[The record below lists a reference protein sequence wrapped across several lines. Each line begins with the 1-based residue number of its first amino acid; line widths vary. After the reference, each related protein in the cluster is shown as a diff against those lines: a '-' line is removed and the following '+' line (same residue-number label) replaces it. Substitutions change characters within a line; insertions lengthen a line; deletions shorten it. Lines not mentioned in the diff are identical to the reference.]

1 MKAAGIVLKLTCIAA
16 VVLCI
21 AGAVA
26 PEIFVPIR
34 PLWLNRLAAKEPVVP
49 SATPSRP
56 DGPESPM
63 IGALDSALGEYEKE
77 LDRFGDQ
84 MRSELAQADGL
95 YQQAKRRNRDA
106 IQHSNRRTSSRRTSP
121 HLLLVLVQGLTTE
134 GLHCFNPQADPTPGY
149 DAFAERGVRLSQFE
163 PTGSRGNDH
172 WTSLVDGGTSM
183 EAAQPV
189 SLVSLMWYAGYD
201 TVFAGDASRFIGDV
215 RALRFDHWYGFR
227 TSKEASEKFPSSV
240 WIDGEETRLET
251 TSGKSKGYGSRKPSH
266 QMILEEVIT
275 SQMAS
280 PAQSRPVFALIS
292 LRCVGWTSREQDEIP
307 TLITSL
313 LKQTKQHESTI
324 VMIAGIPDDAL
335 TVIPKGGALP
345 FFAAWPKV
353 ISPGI
358 VITEPTRWPD
368 IAATISDFTGASL
381 RRTALRGRSQR
392 NDWRRP
398 AVADPV
404 RIPVESASTP

>member
-1 MKAAGIVLKLTCIAA
+1 MKAAGIVLKLACIVA

-26 PEIFVPIR
+26 PEIFIPFR
-34 PLWLNRLAAKEPVVP
+34 PLWLNRLAAKEPIGP
-49 SATPSRP
+49 STSPAKS
-56 DGPESPM
+56 GPESPM
-63 IGALDSALGEYEKE
+63 IGALDSTLQEYEKE

-95 YQQAKRRNRDA
+95 YQQAKRKNREA
-106 IQHSNRRTSSRRTSP
+106 IQQSNRRTISRRTSP

-134 GLHCFNPQADPTPGY
+134 GLHCLNPQAKPTPGY
-149 DAFAERGVRLSQFE
+149 DSFAERGVRLTRFE

-172 WTSLVDGGTSM
+172 WTSLVDGGTSVD
-183 EAAQPV
+183 AARPL

-201 TVFAGDASRFIGDV
+201 TLFAGDASRFIGDV

-227 TSKEASEKFPSSV
+227 TSKEASERFPGTV
-240 WIDGEETRLET
+240 WIDGEETRPGATPE
-251 TSGKSKGYGSRKPSH
+251 KSKGKASH
-266 QMILEEVIT
+266 QMILEEVIN

-313 LKQTKQHESTI
+313 LKQTKQDESTI

-335 TVIPKGGALP
+335 SAIPNAGALP
-345 FFAAWPKV
+345 FFASWPKK
-353 ISPGI
+353 ISSGI
-358 VITEPTRWPD
+358 EITEPTRWPD
-368 IAATISDFTGASL
+368 IAATICDFAGASL
-381 RRTALRGRSQR
+381 RRTSLRGRSQR

-398 AVADPV
+398 AFADPG
-404 RIPVESASTP
+404 RTAVEPASSQ